1 MRPRALATVL
11 LCLVALAGC
20 KGDETGRQIKL
31 DKGTY
36 LGLRDGEI
44 APATRAALQQRIA
57 GQSDGIARLTAN
69 GVIPTGE
76 AAPSGRI
83 TGQKF

>member
-1 MRPRALATVL
+1 MRPHAMAAALMAL
-11 LCLVALAGC
+11 LALAGC
-20 KGDETGRQIKL
+20 KGEEMGRQIKL

-36 LGLRDGEI
+36 TGLRDGEI
-44 APATRAALQQRIA
+44 DPSTRQALQQRIA
-57 GQSDGIARLTAN
+57 SQNDGIARLTTN

-76 AAPSGRI
+76 ATPSGRI